1 MPADPDAH
9 AHAHAV
15 PAGRAGRREWT
26 GLAVLALP
34 TLLLSLDLSV
44 LYLALPGLTEDLR
57 PSATQLL
64 WITDSYGFLIAGFL
78 VTMGTLGDRV
88 GRRRLLLAGAV
99 AFALTSVLAAWATSP
114 TMLIAARALLGIA
127 GATLMPSTLALI
139 SNMFTDERQRST
151 AVAVW
156 MSCFLAG
163 MAAGPVLGGLL
174 LEYFWWGSVFLL
186 GVPVM
191 ALLVVTAPVLLPE
204 YRHPGEGRL
213 DLVSATMS
221 LLAVL
226 AVVNG
231 LKETAAG
238 GPSPGAGGSV
248 AVGLLVGWL
257 FIRRQRGRAD
267 PFVDVGLFANRSFTA
282 ALGLILFGAF
292 VMGGIN
298 LFVTQY
304 LQLVAGLTP
313 LRAGL
318 WLAPATLAVI
328 GTSLAAPVAARWIGA
343 GRVVAAGLGVSAVG
357 LAILTRAGDGGLILL
372 GFGFVLVFLG
382 VGPLGVLGTDLVV
395 GSAPPARAGSAAS
408 LSETG
413 SELGVALGV
422 ALLGSLGTAVYRHR
436 LAAAIDS
443 GSPAGGAGRSAPAG
457 PADADRESLAG
468 AVRAARSLADG
479 GTAVLEPARDAFT
492 AGLHTVA
499 AVGCALAV
507 LFAVLSVLLFRSGAV
522 GGMTASD
529 STTGDV
535 TAAEQTIGMNSDE
548 EDGAADGR
556 GDAAF

>member
-1 MPADPDAH
+1 ME
-9 AHAHAV
+9 
-15 PAGRAGRREWT
+15 RAGRREWT

-34 TLLLSLDLSV
+34 TLLLALDLSV
-44 LYLALPGLTEDLR
+44 LYLALPGLTADLR

-114 TMLIAARALLGIA
+114 AMLIAARALLGIA

-139 SNMFTDERQRST
+139 SNMFTDERQRSA

-186 GVPVM
+186 AVPVM

-213 DLVSATMS
+213 DLVSAAMS

-238 GPSPGAGGSV
+238 GPGPGAGGSV
-248 AVGLLVGWL
+248 AVGLLAGWL

-267 PFVDVGLFANRSFTA
+267 PFVDVGLFANRAFTA

-318 WLAPATLAVI
+318 WLAPATVAVI
-328 GTSLAAPVAARWIGA
+328 GTSLAAPAAARRIGA
-343 GRVVAAGLGVSAVG
+343 GRVVAVGLAVSAVG
-357 LAILTRAGDGGLILL
+357 LAILTQAGGGGLILL
-372 GFGFVLVFLG
+372 GFGFVLVFVG

-422 ALLGSLGTAVYRHR
+422 ALLGSLGAAVYRHR
-436 LAAAIDS
+436 LTEAIAG
-443 GSPAGGAGRSAPAG
+443 GSRTGGAGGPGGPGGAGRPAPSDAVTDAV
-457 PADADRESLAG
+457 ADAARDGLVG
-468 AVRAARSLADG
+468 AARVARTLPDG
-479 GTAVLEPARDAFT
+479 GTAVLAPARDAFT
-492 AGLHTVA
+492 AGLHAVA
-499 AVGCALAV
+499 AAGCALALLFALLSAV
-507 LFAVLSVLLFRSGAV
+507 LFR
-522 GGMTASD
+522 
-529 STTGDV
+529 
-535 TAAEQTIGMNSDE
+535 
-548 EDGAADGR
+548 DGPR
-556 GDAAF
+556 